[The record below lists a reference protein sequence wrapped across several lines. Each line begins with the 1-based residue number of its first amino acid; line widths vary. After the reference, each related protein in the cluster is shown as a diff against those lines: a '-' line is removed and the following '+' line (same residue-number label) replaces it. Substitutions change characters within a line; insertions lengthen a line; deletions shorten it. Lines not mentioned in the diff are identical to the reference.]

1 MLPPIMKPILCLVT
15 PALASANNGNW
26 QTARRWA
33 RFLAAD
39 YRVRLCAAWDGTPA
53 DAMLALHARRSAP
66 SIHAYAQAHPR
77 RPLVVALTG
86 TDLYR
91 DIAVDADAQCSLA
104 LAWRLIVL
112 HERAPLDLPA
122 PLRAKAVVCFQST
135 PARAPLAKTDRHLRA
150 LMVGHLRDEKWPQT
164 LWAAAARLQHRRDIR
179 IDHIGAALD
188 ADLGAASQACAAAHP
203 AYRWLGGRPHAETLR
218 RIRQA
223 HVLVHTSRMEGG
235 AHVVLEA
242 VRRGTPVLASR
253 IPGNVGMLG
262 EGYGGYFA
270 PGDDA
275 ALATLLQR
283 ARDEP
288 AMLKALAAQCDTRAP
303 LFDPARERRILR
315 ETLQVT
321 LRQALEHPP

>member
-1 MLPPIMKPILCLVT
+1 MKPILCLVT

-33 RFLAAD
+33 HFLAED
-39 YRVRLCAAWDGTPA
+39 YRVRLCSAWDGAPA
-53 DAMLALHARRSAP
+53 DVMLALHARRSAP
-66 SIHAYAQAHPR
+66 SIHAFAQACPA

-91 DIAVDADAQCSLA
+91 DIAVDADAQRSLA

-112 HERAPLDLPA
+112 HELAPRDLPA
-122 PLRAKAVVCFQST
+122 AVRGKAVVCFQST
-135 PARAPLAKTDRHLRA
+135 PARATLPKTDRHLRA

-164 LWAAAARLQHRRDIR
+164 LWAAAARLHDRADIL
-179 IDHIGAALD
+179 IDHIGAPLDPAL
-188 ADLGAASQACAAAHP
+188 GSAAQACAAAHP
-203 AYRWLGGRPHAETLR
+203 HYRWLGARPHGETLR

-262 EGYGGYFA
+262 ADYGGYFP
-270 PGDDA
+270 PGDA
-275 ALATLLQR
+275 TALATLLQR

-288 AMLKALAAQCDTRAP
+288 AMLKALAVQCDERAP
-303 LFDPARERRILR
+303 LFDPATERHTLR
-315 ETLQVT
+315 ET
-321 LRQALEHPP
+321 LRQALEARP

>member
-1 MLPPIMKPILCLVT
+1 MNPSLCLVT
-15 PALASANNGNW
+15 PALAAANNGNW

-33 RFLAAD
+33 RFLAPD
-39 YRVRLCAAWDGTPA
+39 YRVRVCATWDGEPA

-66 SIHAYAQAHPR
+66 AIHAFAQAFPR

-91 DIAVDADAQCSLA
+91 DIAVDASAQHSLA
-104 LAWRLIVL
+104 LAWHLIVL
-112 HERAPLDLPA
+112 HERAPEDLPA
-122 PLRAKAVVCFQST
+122 AVRDKAVVCFQST
-135 PARAPLAKTDRHLRA
+135 PARPPVPKTAHHLRA

-164 LWAAAARLQHRRDIR
+164 LWAAAAQLHGRADIL
-179 IDHIGAALD
+179 IDHIGAPLDPAL
-188 ADLGAASQACAAAHP
+188 GSAAQVCAAAHP
-203 AYRWLGGRPHAETLR
+203 HYRWLGARPHGETLR

-262 EGYGGYFA
+262 PDYGGYFP
-270 PGDDA
+270 PGDAA

-283 ARDEP
+283 ARDDP
-288 AMLKALAAQCDTRAP
+288 AMLKALAAQCDQRAP
-303 LFDPARERRILR
+303 LFDPETERHTLR
-315 ETLQVT
+315 ET
-321 LRQALEHPP
+321 LRQALEARP

>member
-1 MLPPIMKPILCLVT
+1 MKPTLCLVT

-53 DAMLALHARRSAP
+53 DAMLALHARRSAV
-66 SIHAYAQAHPR
+66 SIHAFARSHPR

-91 DIAVDADAQCSLA
+91 DIVVDGDAQRSLA

-112 HERAPLDLPA
+112 HERAPDDLP
-122 PLRAKAVVCFQST
+122 RGVRGKAVVCFQST
-135 PARAPLAKTDRHLRA
+135 PARPPLAKTGRHLRA

-164 LWAAAARLQHRRDIR
+164 LWAAAAKLHDRRDIR
-179 IDHIGAALD
+179 IDHIGGVLE
-188 ADLGAASQACAAAHP
+188 ADLGAAAQACAAAHP
-203 AYRWLGGRPHAETLR
+203 AYRWLGARPHAETLR

-235 AHVVLEA
+235 AHVVLES

-253 IPGNVGMLG
+253 ISGNVGMLG
-262 EGYGGYFA
+262 ADYGGYFP
-270 PGDDA
+270 PGDAA

-303 LFDPARERRILR
+303 LFDPVQERSTLR
-315 ETLQVT
+315 AI